1 MKPLCGAMVARKSR
15 FFRNGAVT
23 VGLKFTNAMS
33 SPAQMTWNSDA
44 AAHLLRRAG
53 FGGTPEDA
61 EVLAAAG
68 LEVAVDRLL
77 ADNGRGLPSPPATD
91 PAEGR
96 RRRELTRAA
105 RSDEAARLEFRAY
118 TRAMKE
124 TFDAM
129 RTWWLEC
136 MRAGDAGVRE
146 KLTLFWHGHFA
157 TSQTKVRFNHLM
169 LGQNETFRRFG
180 AGPFRKLCAAMVRDP
195 AMLVWLDGR
204 QSQGKAPNEN
214 FAREILE
221 LFTLGEG
228 HYTEGDIREAARCF
242 TGWVV
247 NPENGDSMLAPRR
260 HDNGRKKLFGKS
272 GKFGAEDAVDIICS
286 QPHCAE
292 FLATKLWEFYAYPQP
307 ELKLIESLAA
317 HFRKNDLHTGELLR
331 MIFTR
336 PEFYSPRAMAKQ
348 IKSPAQWMVQAARET
363 GRQLLPP
370 GVALPLSAELGQNLF
385 MPPSVKGWDGGTSW
399 INSAT
404 LIRRSNT
411 ALLFTVAA
419 PPLPVEAESL
429 DAAAWAAVAP
439 PETRFDTGTLAER
452 LEKVFLAAPAGSATR
467 KRLEAVLEESDFPCG
482 DDTVRDAS
490 VVLLG
495 CPEYNLC

>member
-1 MKPLCGAMVARKSR
+1 
-15 FFRNGAVT
+15 
-23 VGLKFTNAMS
+23 MS
-33 SPAQMTWNSDA
+33 FPSDITWNSDT

-68 LEVAVDRLL
+68 LEGAVDRLL
-77 ADNGRGLPSPPATD
+77 ADDARDLPSPPETD
-91 PAEGR
+91 PAEDR
-96 RRRELTRAA
+96 RRRELRRGLRSKEPAA
-105 RSDEAARLEFRAY
+105 RMEFGAY
-118 TRAMKE
+118 NRAMKE

-129 RTWWLEC
+129 RSWWLEC
-136 MRAGDAGVRE
+136 MRAAGAGVRE

-157 TSQTKVRFNHLM
+157 TSQTKVRFNHAM
-169 LGQNETFRRFG
+169 LGQNETFRRLG
-180 AGPFRKLCAAMVRDP
+180 TGPFRELCAAMVRDP
-195 AMLVWLDGR
+195 AMLIWLDGR
-204 QSQGKAPNEN
+204 QSQAKAPNEN

-228 HYTEGDIREAARCF
+228 HYTEEDIREAARCF

-247 NPENGDSMLAPRR
+247 NPQNGRSIFVPRR
-260 HDNGRKKLFGKS
+260 HDDGRKKLFGKT

-286 QPHCAE
+286 QPRCAE

-307 ELKLIESLAA
+307 EPELVESLAA
-317 HFRKNDLHTGELLR
+317 HYRKNSLHTGELLH

-336 PEFYSPRAMAKQ
+336 PEFYSPRAVAKQ
-348 IKSPAQWMVQAARET
+348 IKSPVQWMVQAARET

-370 GVALPLSAELGQNLF
+370 GLALPLSAELGQNLF

-419 PPLPVEAESL
+419 PPLPVEAESM
-429 DAAAWAAVAP
+429 DAAAWDRVAP
-439 PETRFDTGTLAER
+439 RDTRVDAAALAGR
-452 LEKVFLAAPAGSATR
+452 LEKVFLAAPPGPATR
-467 KRLEAVLEESDFPCG
+467 KRLEDALEQGDFPCS
-482 DDTVRDAS
+482 DDTVREAS

>member
-1 MKPLCGAMVARKSR
+1 MR
-15 FFRNGAVT
+15 
-23 VGLKFTNAMS
+23 
-33 SPAQMTWNSDA
+33 SPVHTGWQPEA

-68 LEVAVDRLL
+68 LEGAVDRLL
-77 ADNGRGLPSPPATD
+77 TDDGRGLPSPPATD
-91 PAEGR
+91 PAEQAR
-96 RRRELTRAA
+96 RRDLRRKRRDNAPMALAQAGAFKRETR
-105 RSDEAARLEFRAY
+105 
-118 TRAMKE
+118 E
-124 TFDAM
+124 TFDAL
-129 RTWWLEC
+129 RFWWLEC
-136 MRAGDAGVRE
+136 MRTGSACVRE

-169 LGQNETFRRFG
+169 LVQNETFRRLG
-180 AGPFRKLCAAMVRDP
+180 TGPFRELCAAMVKDP

-204 QSQGKAPNEN
+204 ESRAKAPNEN

-228 HYTEGDIREAARCF
+228 NYTEEDIREAARCF

-247 NPENGDSMLAPRR
+247 DPENGESMFVPLR
-260 HDNGRKKLFGKS
+260 HDDGRKKLLGKS

-292 FLATKLWEFYAYPQP
+292 FLAANLWEFYAYPQP
-307 ELKLIESLAA
+307 APDLVRSLAA
-317 HFRKNDLHTGELLR
+317 HYRKNNLRTGELLR
-331 MIFTR
+331 EIFTH
-336 PEFYSPRAMAKQ
+336 PEFYSTRARATQ
-348 IKSPAQWMVQAARET
+348 IKSPVQWMVQAARET
-363 GRQLLPP
+363 GRQLLPS
-370 GVALPLSAELGQNLF
+370 GMALPLAAELGQNLF
-385 MPPSVKGWDGGTSW
+385 MPPSVKGWDGGTAW

-404 LIRRSNT
+404 LIQRSNT
-411 ALLFTVAA
+411 ARLFTVAA
-419 PPLPVEAESL
+419 PPLPDEAAESM
-429 DAAAWAAVAP
+429 DAAAWQLVAP
-439 PETRFDTGTLAER
+439 RDTRADASSLFRR
-452 LEKVFLAAPAGSATR
+452 LERVFLAAPAGPATR
-467 KRLEAVLEESDFPCG
+467 QRLAALLEKSDFPCG

>member
-1 MKPLCGAMVARKSR
+1 MSR
-15 FFRNGAVT
+15 PAEVT
-23 VGLKFTNAMS
+23 WDKY
-33 SPAQMTWNSDA
+33 A

-68 LEVAVDRLL
+68 LEAAVDRML
-77 ADNGRGLPSPPATD
+77 ADEERGLAAPPVTD
-91 PAEGR
+91 PGEDAQ
-96 RRRELTRAA
+96 RRELRKLMRSQTPEARREFGMFNRAKMQKFA
-105 RSDEAARLEFRAY
+105 DVQI
-118 TRAMKE
+118 
-124 TFDAM
+124 
-129 RTWWLEC
+129 WWLDR
-136 MRAGDAGVRE
+136 MRAGGTGVRE

-169 LGQNETFRRFG
+169 LGQNETFRRLG
-180 AGPFRKLCAAMVRDP
+180 IGSFRDLCTAMVSDP

-214 FAREILE
+214 FAREIME

-228 HYTEGDIREAARCF
+228 HYTEHDIREAARCF

-247 NPENGDSMLAPRR
+247 RPENGDSLFVPRR
-260 HDNGRKKLFGKS
+260 HDDGRKKLFGKS
-272 GKFGAEDAVDIICS
+272 GKFGTREAVDILCA
-286 QPHCAE
+286 QPRCAE

-307 ELKLIESLAA
+307 APDLVKSLAA
-317 HFRKNDLHTGELLR
+317 HYRGNDLRTGELLR
-331 MIFTR
+331 RIFTH
-336 PEFYSPRAMAKQ
+336 PEFYAPRARATQ
-348 IKSPAQWMVQAARET
+348 IKSPVQWMVQAARET

-370 GVALPLSAELGQNLF
+370 GVALPLAAELGQNLF

-411 ALLFTVAA
+411 ARLFAVAA
-419 PPLPVEAESL
+419 PPLPIEAESM
-429 DAAAWAAVAP
+429 DAAAWAVVAP
-439 PETRFDTGTLAER
+439 PEMRYDTVTLAER
-452 LEKVFLAAPAGSATR
+452 LEKVFLPVPAGPATR
-467 KRLEAVLEESDFPCG
+467 ERLEAVLAESDFPCG
-482 DDTVRDAS
+482 DDTVREAS
-490 VVLLG
+490 IVLLG